1 MLRVAIPN
9 KGQLA
14 QPAAQ
19 LLKEAGYLSSLN
31 ARSLTLVDSTN
42 DVEFFF
48 LRPKDVAIYVGA
60 GTIDLG
66 ITGRDM

>member
-19 LLKEAGYLSSLN
+19 LLKEAGYLASLS
-31 ARSLTLVDSTN
+31 ARALTVTDLAN
-42 DVEFFF
+42 EVEFFF
-48 LRPKDVAIYVGA
+48 PSSKRRC
-60 GTIDLG
+60 DLCWRG
-66 ITGRDM
+66 NH